1 MARIATLPRVIG
13 VKDATG
19 DLARPLLEQMHIERP
34 FCFFSG
40 DDATA
45 VAYNVSGGSGCISV
59 TANVAPYLCAAL
71 QYACEH
77 DSWREA
83 MAIQKKLMPLH
94 QALFAEP
101 SPGGVKYAAS
111 LLGHCEPECR
121 LPIVPLTDATKAAI
135 RSAMLQLKL
144 I

>member
-19 DLARPLLEQMHIERP
+19 DLARPMLEQMHIKRS
-34 FCFFSG
+34 FCYFSG

-45 VAYNVSGGSGCISV
+45 VAYNVSGGTGCISV
-59 TANVAPYLCAAL
+59 TANVAPYLCAAM
-71 QYACEH
+71 QFACLH
-77 DSWREA
+77 GNYRDA
-83 MAIQKKLMPLH
+83 VAIQTKLLPLH
-94 QALFAEP
+94 QVLFAEP
-101 SPGGVKYAAS
+101 SPAGVKYAVS

-121 LPIVPLTDATKAAI
+121 LPIVPLADTIKSAI
-135 RSAMLQLKL
+135 RSAMAELKL